1 MDFGR
6 AERVGHAERGG
17 VGRAVRWLGVPGR
30 VSDVPLGVAGVV
42 SGVIALRDGKMG
54 CFWGDVG
61 CLWLYVVMA
70 AYE

>member
-1 MDFGR
+1 ML
-6 AERVGHAERGG
+6 RGS
-17 VGRAVRWLGVPGR
+17 PGELCGT
-30 VSDVPLGVAGVV
+30 VGVV

-54 CFWGDVG
+54 GFWGDVG